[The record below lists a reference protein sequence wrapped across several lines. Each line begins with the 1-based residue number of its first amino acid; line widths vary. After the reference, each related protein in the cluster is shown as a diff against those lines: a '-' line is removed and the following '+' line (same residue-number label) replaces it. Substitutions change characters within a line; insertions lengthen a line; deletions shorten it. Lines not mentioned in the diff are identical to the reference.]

1 MIPETQTQWEAR
13 MGMEIIDYL
22 KSEIYLDL
30 PFMELAL
37 SALIPE
43 GNEELT
49 TYATDG
55 ITLYF
60 GPEHLIQVFK
70 NNERFLE
77 RAYLHTVLHC
87 IYAHLWIAGERD
99 RSIWNV
105 ACDIAVEYVID
116 HMNKPCTKRILSW
129 QRQQIYQRLEEQH
142 LVSAAGIYEFLLTIC
157 RGEDGTEKDGT
168 EENKDTKKQQV
179 DRTEKWSLQA
189 LGQEFHTDDHRY
201 WPAPEKDQR
210 KKSPQESKPKQNWQK
225 IARQM
230 QLKKDQKGND
240 PEEGEQMMFSQ
251 IQANKGR
258 RSYGD
263 FLKKFAVRREELH
276 LNMEEFDLSYYTYG
290 LEKYGNIP
298 LIEPLET
305 SEEKKIKELVIVVDT
320 SYSTS
325 GDLVEGFLQETF
337 TILKQKEAFFQQNK
351 IHVIQCD
358 DEVREDI
365 EITSERQMEQL
376 IANFQI
382 QGGGNTDFRPAFTY
396 VQELRN
402 SGKLKNPGGLLYFT
416 DGNGIYPKKKPD
428 FKTAFLFLGE
438 YERDKVPAW
447 AMQLELEKEEL
458 RHASKSKNVEAKL

>member
-1 MIPETQTQWEAR
+1 MSQETQTQWEAR
-13 MGMEIIDYL
+13 MGVKIIDYL

-37 SALIPE
+37 SALVPE

-55 ITLYF
+55 ATLYY
-60 GPEHLIQVFK
+60 GSAHLMQVFK
-70 NNERFLE
+70 SNERFLE
-77 RAYLHTVLHC
+77 RAYLHTILHC
-87 IYAHLWIAGERD
+87 IYAHLWIAGKRD
-99 RSIWNV
+99 RGIWNI

-116 HMNKPCTKRILSW
+116 CMDKPCTRRILSW
-129 QRQQIYQRLEEQH
+129 QRQQMYQKLEEQH
-142 LVSAAGIYEFLLTIC
+142 LVSAAGIYEFLLSQS
-157 RGEDGTEKDGT
+157 
-168 EENKDTKKQQV
+168 ENEANDKGGI
-179 DRTEKWSLQA
+179 LQA
-189 LGQEFHTDDHRY
+189 LHQEFHTDDHRY
-201 WPAPEKDQR
+201 WPAPEQEQK
-210 KKSPQESKPKQNWQK
+210 KKSQQESKPQQNWQK

-230 QLKKDQKGND
+230 QLKKDQKGNE

-251 IQANKGR
+251 IQAAKER

-290 LEKYGNIP
+290 LERYGNIP

-305 SEEKKIKELVIVVDT
+305 REEKKIKELVIVVDT

-325 GDLVEGFLQETF
+325 GELVEGFLRETF
-337 TILKQKEAFFQQNK
+337 AILKQKEAFFEQNK

-358 DEVREDI
+358 DKVREDI
-365 EITSERQMEQL
+365 QITSERQMEQM

-396 VQELRN
+396 VQELR
-402 SGKLKNPGGLLYFT
+402 STGKLKDPGGLLYFT

-428 FKTAFLFLGE
+428 FKTAFLFLGD

-447 AMQLELEKEEL
+447 AMRLELEKEEL
-458 RHASKSKNVEAKL
+458 RHAVKREVRE